1 MKPRKYALLFGALMT
16 LGWVGCR
23 DVKDPEFRRIENF
36 RVKSMGLSHATVGFT
51 ITYNNPNNFGVSVK
65 EAVAL
70 VMLDSVSIGEFR
82 QDSSISVR
90 KSSDFSIPMT
100 GTITLGTI
108 RQLNIPE
115 LAFKEIPVQANGTV
129 KVGKAGVYV
138 TKPIQY
144 QGRHRL
150 DIKL

>member
-1 MKPRKYALLFGALMT
+1 MRWEKLALPVLALMV
-16 LGWVGCR
+16 LGVVGCR

-36 RVKSMGLSHATVGFT
+36 RVKSMGLTHATIGFT

-90 KSSDFSIPMT
+90 KSSDFSVPMT
-100 GTITLGTI
+100 GTITIGTI
-108 RQLNIPE
+108 RKLDIPA

-129 KVGKAGVYV
+129 KVGKAGVFV